1 MDVTVPEPLPTDSP
15 LLKLPNCFILP
26 HIGSATSE
34 TRRLMAERTIDNL
47 IAAISDPPQPMPSEL
62 KP

>member
-1 MDVTVPEPLPTDSP
+1 GAGLDVTVPEPLPTDSP

-47 IAAISDPPQPMPSEL
+47 IAAISDPP
-62 KP
+62 